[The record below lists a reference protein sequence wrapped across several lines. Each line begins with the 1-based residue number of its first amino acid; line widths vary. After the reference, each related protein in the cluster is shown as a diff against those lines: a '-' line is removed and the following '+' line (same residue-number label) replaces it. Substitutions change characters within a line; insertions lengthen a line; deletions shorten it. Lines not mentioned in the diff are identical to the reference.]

1 MNRLPR
7 TLNPFPARCGV
18 ARRPLGGGFTLI
30 EIMLVLLCL
39 FLLLGPAFRILRSGT
54 QSSLKGM
61 MQIGTTMEARNIL
74 RQVVNDLRAS
84 CYRIDGMQQKNISWA
99 TLLKVDGALPEPTYS
114 FLAFPF
120 QDSVDAAME
129 KGSSGM
135 AWRNASRITWRVEKH
150 PNRPYMRQLV
160 RSEAFHPSHPAYGR
174 FPGGKRESVVSDHV
188 NLFEIKPLVIS
199 SSGKSLVA
207 FRIHLQLV
215 DFLPGRETTVT
226 VGDSGLVRPRE
237 GAIADYFEIVV
248 SEFYRAM
255 RHKAKFNPNWQ
266 NGIRGPEG

>member
-1 MNRLPR
+1 MSHATRGL
-7 TLNPFPARCGV
+7 
-18 ARRPLGGGFTLI
+18 TLI
-30 EIMLVLLCL
+30 ELMLVLLCL
-39 FLLLGPAFRILRSGT
+39 FLLLNPAFRILRSGT

-61 MQIGTTMEARNIL
+61 MQIGTTLEARNVL
-74 RQVVNDLRAS
+74 RQVVNDLRVSA
-84 CYRIDGMQQKNISWA
+84 YRVDGNQQLKISWA
-99 TLLKVDGALPEPTYS
+99 TLLQVSGALPEPEYS

-120 QDSVDAAME
+120 TDSIEAAID
-129 KGSSGM
+129 KGGSGM
-135 AWRNASRITWRVEKH
+135 AWRNASLITYRVEPH
-150 PNRPYMRQLV
+150 PTRPFMRQLV
-160 RSEAFHPSHPAYGR
+160 RVEEFHPSHPAHARY
-174 FPGGKRESVVSDHV
+174 PGGKREAVLSDHV

-215 DFLPGRETTVT
+215 DFLPGRETTVA
-226 VGDSGLVRPRE
+226 VGSSNLTRPRE

-266 NGIRGPEG
+266 NGIHGPRG